1 MQQQFLNLLHIAL
14 AKKASD
20 IHFIAHDDHI
30 ETSIRCVDGVYALDD
45 NLVSISLFH
54 YIKYIAH
61 LDLSYGTNSQSGSFT
76 FNYYQ
81 KRMSFRFSLVNA
93 NQKESGVLRI
103 LDNHPNLN
111 LEDLSIDEKDIQTF
125 KNWCQLRSGL
135 ILLSGPT
142 GSGKT
147 TTLHAILKQIA
158 LNQSLRVV
166 SLEDPIEI
174 VDDSYLQLQVNEQN
188 FTYEQGLKELMRQ
201 DPDVIMIGEVRDSY
215 SAKMLLRASLS
226 GHLVFSTI
234 HARNPFEV
242 IYRLHEFGI
251 DKEDL
256 KQVLQ
261 AVSTQRLYYAKSLD
275 KRVCLYE
282 IANQKQIINY
292 LNNHIID
299 DDYETLDDKVK
310 KYEEYQLI

>member
-1 MQQQFLNLLHIAL
+1 MQQQFKNLLHIAL

-20 IHFIAHDDHI
+20 IHFITHKDYI
-30 ETSIRCVDGVYALDD
+30 ETSIRCVDGVYSLDD
-45 NLVSISLFH
+45 NLVSHALYH

-61 LDLSYGTNSQSGSFT
+61 LDLSYASNSQSGSFT

-81 KRMSFRFSLVNA
+81 KRMSFRFSLVIA
-93 NQKESGVLRI
+93 NGKESGVLRI
-103 LDNHPNLN
+103 LDNHPDLKI
-111 LEDLSIDEKDIQTF
+111 EDLSLDDNDIQSF
-125 KNWCQLRSGL
+125 KSWCKLPSGL

-147 TTLHAILKQIA
+147 TTLHAILKEIA
-158 LNQSLRVV
+158 TNQALRVV

-174 VDDSYLQLQVNEQN
+174 LDDTYLQLQVNEQN

-242 IYRLHEFGI
+242 INRLHEFGL
-251 DKEDL
+251 DKEDI

-261 AVSTQRLYYAKSLD
+261 AVSTQRLYYSKTLN
-275 KRVCLYE
+275 KRICLYE
-282 IANQKQIINY
+282 IANQDQINKY
-292 LNNHIID
+292 LNHQKID
-299 DDYETLDDKVK
+299 DYVTLEDKVK
-310 KYEEYQLI
+310 KYETYQLI